1 MSRLAEQ
8 EEDDMEGER
17 SEMRNLLV
25 VVGTTGNRRYK
36 CAAYRRR

>member
-1 MSRLAEQ
+1 MSGLAEQ

-25 VVGTTGNRRYK
+25 VVVTAGNERCK
-36 CAAYRRR
+36 NAAYGRR